1 MDTLCYLG
9 PERVLVAKRHQRCY
23 CVHATIVKPF
33 EQRPWGG
40 IVLDDGFRFV
50 CRHATKACQLLLPE
64 LPKSRERL
72 AVNLDAAIDMG
83 TKSEV
88 GGNGFV
94 RCCCYGLINSVCY
107 RHDKDKRTHDNESL
121 KLFA

>member
-72 AVNLDAAIDMG
+72 AVNLLQAR
-83 TKSEV
+83 TKDEAQ
-88 GGNGFV
+88 
-94 RCCCYGLINSVCY
+94 
-107 RHDKDKRTHDNESL
+107 RTTVQRTSARRLVPRLDNEAHFHAIMA
-121 KLFA
+121 K